1 MRKYINISDV
11 LWFQEGPGVRNTQYT
26 TDGVKLLN
34 VANLINGNVDTTNT
48 NRYISKEEAYG
59 KYKHFLADEGD
70 LVIASSG
77 IKVEYFDKKMGLI
90 RREQLPLCM
99 NTSTIRFKVTDQK
112 RLSIR
117 YFMYYLKSAH
127 FKEQLSQQITGSAQL
142 NFGPSHLKKMVFPLI
157 EMEEQAKI
165 IDKLDTLHDI
175 EYKMR
180 TELKLYDQLTSSL
193 FIEMFGDPVENPMN
207 WDVKELGD
215 YITVLTDFNSNG
227 SYELLDSN
235 VVMKDEPDYA
245 WIVRITDLE
254 TMNEKGRKYIDEKTW
269 NLLEKSKIC
278 GNEIIMCKI
287 GSAGKIYIMPN
298 TGKPASLGRNA
309 FMFRFNELLE
319 REYVYYLL
327 NTDYGIK
334 EITQYV
340 RGAVTKTI
348 TKDDVRRLRVM
359 VPPINEQKKFISF
372 INKIDKSKLAVKKSL
387 EELEILKKSLM
398 QKYFA

>member
-1 MRKYINISDV
+1 MRIKLKDAFELQIGKTPSRNKSEYWNGVYKWVSISDIGNSEKYV
-11 LWFQEGPGVRNTQYT
+11 YSTRELI
-26 TDGVKLLN
+26 TDKGIIDSGVKVIPKGTVIMSFKLSIGKTAITTEDMYTN
-34 VANLINGNVDTTNT
+34 EAIVAFI
-48 NRYISKEEAYG
+48 
-59 KYKHFLADEGD
+59 
-70 LVIASSG
+70 
-77 IKVEYFDKKMGLI
+77 DKKKI
-90 RREQLPLCM
+90 P
-99 NTSTIRFKVTDQK
+99 ID
-112 RLSIR
+112 ID
-117 YFMYYLKSAH
+117 YMYYLCSGSNWMQGVNKAVMGLTLNKATLSE
-127 FKEQLSQQITGSAQL
+127 KEINIPNIEIQKKCACNLDKIDRIID
-142 NFGPSHLKKMVFPLI
+142 LKKQQL
-157 EMEEQAKI
+157 
-165 IDKLDTLHDI
+165 
-175 EYKMR
+175 
-180 TELKLYDQLTSSL
+180 DQLDLLVRSL
-193 FIEMFGDPVENPMN
+193 FIEMFGDPIENPMN

-348 TKDDVRRLRVM
+348 TKDDVRRLRVI
-359 VPPINEQKKFISF
+359 VPPINEQRKFISF

-387 EELEILKKSLM
+387 EELEVLKKSLM

>member
-1 MRKYINISDV
+1 MRIKLKDAFELQIGKTPSRNKSEYWNGVYKWVSISDIGNSEKYV
-11 LWFQEGPGVRNTQYT
+11 YSTRELI
-26 TDGVKLLN
+26 TDKGIIDSGVKVIPKGTVIMSFKLSIGKTAITTEDMYTN
-34 VANLINGNVDTTNT
+34 EAIVAFI
-48 NRYISKEEAYG
+48 
-59 KYKHFLADEGD
+59 
-70 LVIASSG
+70 
-77 IKVEYFDKKMGLI
+77 DKKKI
-90 RREQLPLCM
+90 P
-99 NTSTIRFKVTDQK
+99 ID
-112 RLSIR
+112 ID
-117 YFMYYLKSAH
+117 YMYYLCSGSNWMQGVNKAVMGLTLNKATLSE
-127 FKEQLSQQITGSAQL
+127 KEINIPNIEIQKKCACNLDKIDRIID
-142 NFGPSHLKKMVFPLI
+142 LKKQQL
-157 EMEEQAKI
+157 
-165 IDKLDTLHDI
+165 
-175 EYKMR
+175 
-180 TELKLYDQLTSSL
+180 DQLDLLVRSL
-193 FIEMFGDPVENPMN
+193 FIEMFGDPIENPMN

-348 TKDDVRRLRVM
+348 TKDDVRRLRVI
-359 VPPINEQKKFISF
+359 VPPINEQRKFISF
-372 INKIDKSKLAVKKSL
+372 INKIDKSKYSSFSHLSA
-387 EELEILKKSLM
+387 
-398 QKYFA
+398 

>member
-180 TELKLYDQLTSSL
+180 AELKLYDQLTSSL
-193 FIEMFGDPVENPMN
+193 FIEMFGDPVENPKK
-207 WDVKELGD
+207 WDIIQLHDRCDIVTGNTPAREKSEYYGN
-215 YITVLTDFNSNG
+215 YIEWIKSDNINTDDMYLTVAEEYLSKKGLLVGRCVEAGSILMTCIAGSIGCIGNVGVANRKVAFNQQINAIVPNK
-227 SYELLDSN
+227 DSN
-235 VVMKDEPDYA
+235 IFIYWLMVLSK
-245 WIVRITDLE
+245 
-254 TMNEKGRKYIDEKTW
+254 KYIQGTVNMSLKGI
-269 NLLEKSKIC
+269 LSK
-278 GNEIIMCKI
+278 
-287 GSAGKIYIMPN
+287 GKL
-298 TGKPASLGRNA
+298 S
-309 FMFRFNELLE
+309 EL
-319 REYVYYLL
+319 YFPF
-327 NTDYGIK
+327 
-334 EITQYV
+334 
-340 RGAVTKTI
+340 
-348 TKDDVRRLRVM
+348 
-359 VPPINEQKKFISF
+359 PPIELQHKFEKNAIV
-372 INKIDKSKLAVKKSL
+372 IDKSKLAVKKSL

>member
-1 MRKYINISDV
+1 MKDFLFTDLISFVGEAPKKFDGYKKYVSTGAVNGNIIESDDIELV
-11 LWFQEGPGVRNTQYT
+11 DYSSRPSR
-26 TDGVKLLN
+26 
-34 VANLINGNVDTTNT
+34 ANLVACSGDILFAKMAETEKTLLLDDETDKNIYSTGFCAVRAKESIIEPKALYYLLGSSLFLNQKNTNSSGATQRAITNT
-48 NRYISKEEAYG
+48 GLSKIRIKLPTME
-59 KYKHFLADEGD
+59 KQRVFC
-70 LVIASSG
+70 G
-77 IKVEYFDKKMGLI
+77 IMDKVVDSIELRKKQLGYFDKFTK
-90 RREQLPLCM
+90 
-99 NTSTIRFKVTDQK
+99 
-112 RLSIR
+112 
-117 YFMYYLKSAH
+117 
-127 FKEQLSQQITGSAQL
+127 
-142 NFGPSHLKKMVFPLI
+142 
-157 EMEEQAKI
+157 
-165 IDKLDTLHDI
+165 
-175 EYKMR
+175 
-180 TELKLYDQLTSSL
+180 SL
-193 FIEMFGDPVENPMN
+193 FIEMFGDPIENPMN

-287 GSAGKIYIMPN
+287 GSAGKFYIMPN

-348 TKDDVRRLRVM
+348 TKDDVRRLRVI
-359 VPPINEQKKFISF
+359 VPPINEQRKFISF

>member
-1 MRKYINISDV
+1 
-11 LWFQEGPGVRNTQYT
+11 
-26 TDGVKLLN
+26 
-34 VANLINGNVDTTNT
+34 
-48 NRYISKEEAYG
+48 
-59 KYKHFLADEGD
+59 
-70 LVIASSG
+70 
-77 IKVEYFDKKMGLI
+77 
-90 RREQLPLCM
+90 
-99 NTSTIRFKVTDQK
+99 
-112 RLSIR
+112 
-117 YFMYYLKSAH
+117 
-127 FKEQLSQQITGSAQL
+127 
-142 NFGPSHLKKMVFPLI
+142 
-157 EMEEQAKI
+157 
-165 IDKLDTLHDI
+165 
-175 EYKMR
+175 
-180 TELKLYDQLTSSL
+180 
-193 FIEMFGDPVENPMN
+193 MFGDPVENPMN

-359 VPPINEQKKFISF
+359 VPPINEQRKFISF
-372 INKIDKSKLAVKKSL
+372 INKIDKSKYSSFSHLSA
-387 EELEILKKSLM
+387 
-398 QKYFA
+398 

>member
-193 FIEMFGDPVENPMN
+193 FIEMFGDPISNPKEWKKKKCKNILTKIGSGATPQGGSESYKEEGISLIRSMN
-207 WDVKELGD
+207 VH
-215 YITVLTDFNSNG
+215 NG
-227 SYELLDSN
+227 RFES
-235 VVMKDEPDYA
+235 KDLA
-245 WIVRITDLE
+245 
-254 TMNEKGRKYIDEKTW
+254 YIDEKQAQKLDNVNIKENDVLINITGASVARCCIVPSDVIPARVNQHVSVLRCSDVVNSIFLCYQIINDSYQ
-269 NLLEKSKIC
+269 NLLK
-278 GNEIIMCKI
+278 KI
-287 GSAGKIYIMPN
+287 GTSGGATREAITKKQIEDLEVILP
-298 TGKPASLGRNA
+298 PL
-309 FMFRFNELLE
+309 ELQ
-319 REYVYYLL
+319 
-327 NTDYGIK
+327 NK
-334 EITQYV
+334 FANFV
-340 RGAVTKTI
+340 RGT
-348 TKDDVRRLRVM
+348 
-359 VPPINEQKKFISF
+359 
-372 INKIDKSKLAVKKSL
+372 DKSKYSSFSHLSA
-387 EELEILKKSLM
+387 
-398 QKYFA
+398 